1 MWITSSVMWM
11 NNRQETTA
19 MPARWCCEEG
29 GVLKEVVALAY
40 QVSLYCLG
48 YDSLERA
55 NL

>member
-1 MWITSSVMWM
+1 MWITNEVVWM

-29 GVLKEVVALAY
+29 GVLKEVVAC
-40 QVSLYCLG
+40 QVYLYCLG
-48 YDSLERA
+48 YDSLEWV